1 MCRLALTNP
10 EYRKYPPIPVIR
22 CAGYLRGAEH
32 GGEDHP
38 DGKLTE

>member
-22 CAGYLRGAEH
+22 CAGYLPGAERA
-32 GGEDHP
+32 GEDGP